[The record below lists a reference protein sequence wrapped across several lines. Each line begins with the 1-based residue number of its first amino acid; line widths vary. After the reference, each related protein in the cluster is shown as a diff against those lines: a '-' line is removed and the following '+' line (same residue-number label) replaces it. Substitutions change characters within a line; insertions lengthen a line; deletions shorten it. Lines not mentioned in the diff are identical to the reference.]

1 MKIVSGMRPTGKLHL
16 GHLMP
21 IEKWVELQNSGNDTQ
36 FFIANW
42 HAYTSHRDTPQI
54 IDDATLDLVRH
65 YLACGINPEKS
76 IVFIQ
81 SAVKEHAELSLLL
94 GMLISVSRL
103 ERVPTYKEMQENV
116 TDKDLSTIGFL
127 GYPVLMA
134 TDILIYKADA
144 VPVGEDQIYHLELAR
159 EIARKFNMTYGV
171 EILKE
176 PQPIISRVAKLP
188 GTDGR
193 KMSKSYNN
201 SIIIDS
207 NAQELKSKIMP
218 MITDPARMKRTDP
231 GDPEKCPVW
240 EFHKA
245 FTNSESEK
253 QWVTGGCKSAGIGC
267 IDCKKVLL
275 KNLEAKMQPIW
286 DNLSKISEDDARGV
300 VEKGNARAREIACN
314 TMSEV
319 RCAMKLR
326 W

>member
-1 MKIVSGMRPTGKLHL
+1 
-16 GHLMP
+16 
-21 IEKWVELQNSGNDTQ
+21 
-36 FFIANW
+36 
-42 HAYTSHRDTPQI
+42 
-54 IDDATLDLVRH
+54 
-65 YLACGINPEKS
+65 
-76 IVFIQ
+76 
-81 SAVKEHAELSLLL
+81 
-94 GMLISVSRL
+94 MLISVSRL

-144 VPVGEDQIYHLELAR
+144 VPVGEDQIYHLELSR

-240 EFHKA
+240 DFHKA
-245 FTNSESEK
+245 FTNSENEK

-286 DNLSKISEDDARGV
+286 DNLSNISEADARDV

-314 TMSEV
+314 TMNEV